1 MTDTRGLAY
10 ITDPSVINKMAV
22 ANHPETRPSPRQRRK
37 DARPL
42 ELLEAAL
49 SLFVE
54 KGFAATRTEE
64 VAQRAGVSKGT
75 LYLYYPSKEE
85 LLKAVIAHYLS
96 ARIAATAEEVRRID
110 GPMAPVLREMLV
122 PSWQQVYASPASG
135 TFKLVIT
142 EVRNFPEI
150 AEFYVRE
157 VIEPGHELV
166 GQILRRGI
174 ASGEF
179 RDVDVESAVHSLLL
193 PMVMLC
199 THKHALGA
207 CTPHSIDAEKFIA
220 EHVELVLA
228 GLLRAPAKPRR
239 ETRPIKS
246 T

>member
-1 MTDTRGLAY
+1 MRTATPVQPAPA
-10 ITDPSVINKMAV
+10 T
-22 ANHPETRPSPRQRRK
+22 RQRRK
-37 DARPL
+37 QARPQ

-49 SLFVE
+49 ALFVE
-54 KGFAATRTEE
+54 KGFAGTRIEE

-96 ARIAATAEEVRRID
+96 SRIADTAAQVRQIE

-122 PSWQQVYASPASG
+122 AWWRQVYASPASG
-135 TFKLVIT
+135 TFKLIIT
-142 EVRNFPEI
+142 EVCNFPEI
-150 AEFYVRE
+150 ADFYVRE
-157 VIEPGHELV
+157 VIEPGHQLV
-166 GQILRRGI
+166 GTILQRGI

-207 CTPHSIDAEKFIA
+207 CTQHGIDAPKFIA
-220 EHVELVLA
+220 DHVELVLS
-228 GLLRAPAKPRR
+228 GLLRAPPTTAR
-239 ETRPIKS
+239 EPARERPLKS
-246 T
+246 R

>member
-1 MTDTRGLAY
+1 MAVTDTIDVPR
-10 ITDPSVINKMAV
+10 
-22 ANHPETRPSPRQRRK
+22 TRPSPRQRRK
-37 DARPL
+37 SARPH

-54 KGFAATRTEE
+54 KGFAATRAEE

-96 ARIAATAEEVRRID
+96 ARIAETAEEVRRID
-110 GPMAPVLREMLV
+110 GLMAPVLREMLV
-122 PSWQQVYASPASG
+122 AWWQQVYASPASG
-135 TFKLVIT
+135 TFKLIIS
-142 EVRNFPEI
+142 EVRNFPDI

-157 VIEPGHELV
+157 VIEPGHQLV
-166 GQILRRGI
+166 GFILQRGI

-207 CTPHSIDAEKFIA
+207 CTQHSIDAPKFIA
-220 EHVELVLA
+220 DHVDLVVR
-228 GLLRAPAKPRR
+228 GLLSEPPAADATTSRTATKRR
-239 ETRPIKS
+239 P
-246 T
+246 